1 MENIQAQELRENVQE
16 CCPNIFDLVKT
27 VSGLDMKA
35 CCGIPSIILENTIAP
50 SKDSFESINQKTSLA
65 KRALRRVKELNFRN
79 IYHLLRGNNKNNV
92 NQLALVPD
100 WKDLRVN
107 PHHTSMD
114 PPLWNNVDTL
124 TQFTKIS
131 FFYKV

>member
-1 MENIQAQELRENVQE
+1 MENIQAEELRENVQE
-16 CCPNIFDLVKT
+16 CCPNIFDMEKT
-27 VSGLDMKA
+27 VSGIDTKA
-35 CCGIPSIILENTIAP
+35 CCGIPPIILENTIAP
-50 SKDSFESINQKTSLA
+50 SKDSFESVHQKTSLA

-100 WKDLRVN
+100 WKG
-107 PHHTSMD
+107 S
-114 PPLWNNVDTL
+114 LWNNVDTL
-124 TQFTKIS
+124 TQLTKLS